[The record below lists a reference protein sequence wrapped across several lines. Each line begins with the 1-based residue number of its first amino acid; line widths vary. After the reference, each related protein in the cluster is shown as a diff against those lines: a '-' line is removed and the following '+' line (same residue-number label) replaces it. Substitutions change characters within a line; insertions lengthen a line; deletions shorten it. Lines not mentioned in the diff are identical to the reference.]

1 MQRAITVG
9 TPTPATFDADSFE
22 RFLAVRTEPDW
33 VTARRR
39 GAFAEYLAHLAK
51 PDPAEEYR
59 RVELRALKPEKFALA
74 DADGDPAAFA
84 AGGMSGHDAEGFGGT
99 AVHADG
105 ATSRV
110 TLSEELRE
118 KGIVFGCLSELVNTH
133 GDLLE
138 PYLLTKAVTP
148 AADRFAAWHAAFWT
162 GGTVLFVP
170 RGVELDRPL
179 HSLIGLSGEGI
190 CDLSHT
196 LVILE
201 DGASAA
207 LLEETA
213 SLGDGAG
220 LHVGAVELFVGS
232 GANLRYAQ
240 LQNWN
245 DATLHFAHQCG
256 RVERDG
262 LLQWTVGGLGARL
275 AHVHQDVHL
284 DGRGAR
290 AEVNGV
296 TFSTGRQR
304 LSYYTQQSHNAPD
317 TDSDLLYKTVLRDRS
332 KVVWRGMIRVEEV
345 AQRTDGYQRCDSLM
359 LSSDA
364 RSDSIPGLEIE
375 ADDVRCTHGATTGRV
390 DQEQLFYCRSRGLME
405 GEAMHMIVAGFFD
418 QVLDR
423 VNVAPVRAALAKA
436 AERKLGI
443 DG

>member
-1 MQRAITVG
+1 MKTALTAA
-9 TPTPATFDADSFE
+9 PAPATFDAEAFE
-22 RFLAVRTEPDW
+22 RFLDTRTEPAW
-33 VTARRR
+33 VTERRR
-39 GAFAEYLAHLAK
+39 EAFAEYLAHLAV

-59 RVELRALKPEKFALA
+59 RVELRFLRPEKFAIA
-74 DADGDPAAFA
+74 ESGAAPEEFV
-84 AGGMSGHDAEGFGGT
+84 GGMTDAAGFGGR

-105 ATSRV
+105 AASHV
-110 TLSEELRE
+110 ELTDE
-118 KGIVFGCLSELVNTH
+118 AKQAGVVFGCLTDLVNTH

-138 PYLLTKAVTP
+138 PYLMTKGVRAE
-148 AADRFAAWHAAFWT
+148 ADRFAAWHGAFWT
-162 GGTVLFVP
+162 GGTVLYVP
-170 RGVELDRPL
+170 RNVSLKQPL
-179 HSLIGLSGEGI
+179 HSLIGLSGEGR

-201 DGASAA
+201 DGANAA

-220 LHVGAVELFVGS
+220 LHVGAVELFVGD

-245 DATLHFAHQCG
+245 VNTLHFAHQCG
-256 RVERDG
+256 RVGRDG
-262 LLQWTVGGLGARL
+262 LLQWTVGGLGAKL

-290 AEVNGV
+290 GEVNGV
-296 TFSTGRQR
+296 TFSTGRQN
-304 LSYYTQQSHNAPD
+304 LSYYTQQAHNAPD
-317 TDSDLLYKTVLRDRS
+317 TDSDLLYKTVLRDKS
-332 KVVWRGMIRVEEV
+332 KVVWRGMIRVEEI

-359 LSSDA
+359 LSADA

-405 GEAMHMIVAGFFD
+405 SEAMHMIVAGFFE

-423 VNVAPVRAALAKA
+423 VNVEPVRRALAA
-436 AERKLGI
+436 ATERKLGI
-443 DG
+443 GD